1 MSNYRKRK
9 KKNNNSLLKLLLL
22 ILAVMLVIF
31 FCSKGT
37 HNKNTNKNNDSGAS
51 PTTSNASDGN
61 NGNET
66 ENNKKEEKKPS
77 VVESLTSEEI
87 EQSKKRG
94 LPVLMYHFFYDE
106 QAGETGKDANFM
118 EIHAFE
124 EQIKYLSE
132 NDYYVPTWEEVLG
145 YVQGKNG
152 LPLKSVIL
160 TVDDGDE
167 SFVRLA
173 VPVLQKYN
181 FTATSFLITSWYTSP
196 IDMNAEKYK
205 NVDFQ
210 SHSHKMHQA
219 GSNGKGAFL
228 TISYEDGCKDLE
240 TCRTIITEGC
250 KVFCY
255 PFGHFNDNCKK
266 MLKDCNYILAF
277 TTQGGRVFPGDD
289 PLELSRVRMSKG
301 DSLNAFISKIK

>member
-1 MSNYRKRK
+1 MQKKR
-9 KKNNNSLLKLLLL
+9 KKNNNSLLIFIIL
-22 ILAVMLVIF
+22 ILAIAMLF
-31 FCSKGT
+31 FIST
-37 HNKNTNKNNDSGAS
+37 HGKNKPNSNVNSNLVSSQSNESAVENKA
-51 PTTSNASDGN
+51 
-61 NGNET
+61 
-66 ENNKKEEKKPS
+66 EEKKPS
-77 VVESLTSEEI
+77 VVESLSAEEI

-94 LPVLMYHFFYDE
+94 LPVLMYHFFYDA
-106 QAGETGKDANFM
+106 QAGEAGKDGNFM

-124 EQIKYLSE
+124 EQIKYLAE
-132 NDYYVPTWEEVLG
+132 NNYYVPTWEEVEG
-145 YVQGKNG
+145 YILGKNG
-152 LPLKSVIL
+152 LPLKSVVI

-167 SFVRLA
+167 SFFRLA

-196 IDMNAEKYK
+196 IDQNSYA

-210 SHSHKMHQA
+210 SHSHNMHKA

-228 TISYEDGCKDLE
+228 TIDYDSGCKDLE
-240 TCRTIITEGC
+240 TSRSIILNNCR
-250 KVFCY
+250 VFCY

-289 PLELSRVRMSKG
+289 PYELPRVRMSKG
-301 DSLNAFISKIK
+301 DSLNTFISKVK